1 MNQEPDLIEFD
12 DSEAI
17 EFILKHLPEEITSKV
32 SDDDIQYVLDL
43 ITLYYDERNLWE
55 EDEVMEAEIAED
67 DMFDQIWATIEKEK
81 IVTIDKE
88 SLEAILLGE
97 YEYGKALGI
106 YTEEEE

>member
-1 MNQEPDLIEFD
+1 
-12 DSEAI
+12 
-17 EFILKHLPEEITSKV
+17 
-32 SDDDIQYVLDL
+32 
-43 ITLYYDERNLWE
+43 
-55 EDEVMEAEIAED
+55 MEAEIAED
-67 DMFDQIWATIEKEK
+67 DMFDHIWATIEKEK